1 MSEGTTQ
8 NIRLDYQVI
17 LDLVQPNSRVIDL
30 GCGDGELLSLLI
42 KHKNCQGTGIEI
54 DEKGVYQSIAKGL
67 TISHEDINY
76 ALESYPDKRFDYVI
90 LNESLQEVLKPQR
103 TILEALRVG
112 KKVIVGVPNFCHI
125 IGRLQIFFLGRVP
138 VTKEL
143 PYQWYDT
150 PNLRFFSLK
159 DFKSFCHENRIKILT
174 LKALGVKKTMSFLP
188 NLFAHIG
195 IFELTK

>member
-1 MSEGTTQ
+1 MSTDAPIE
-8 NIRLDYQVI
+8 RLDYQVI
-17 LDLVQPNSRVIDL
+17 LDWVEPGSKVLDL

-42 KHKNCQGTGIEI
+42 KDKNCRGTGIEI
-54 DEKGVYQSIAKGL
+54 DERGVYQSIAKGL

-76 ALESYPDKRFDYVI
+76 ALESYPDRCFDYVI
-90 LNESLQEVLKPQR
+90 LNESLQEVLKPQK

-112 KKVIVGVPNFCHI
+112 RRVIIGVPNFCHI
-125 IGRLQIFFLGRVP
+125 LARIQIFFFGRVP

-159 DFKSFCHENRIKILT
+159 DFRAFCRKNGITVRGQRT
-174 LKALGVKKTMSFLP
+174 LGLKRPIAFMP

-195 IFELTK
+195 IFILEKQ